1 MSNVLPAATLDR
13 RSYVPLHHQLCET
26 LRRHIREGQL
36 PPGAILATERD
47 LQEQYNV
54 SRSTVR
60 QALATLEREG
70 LIVRKRGRGTRV
82 ASAPYIESPPGLR
95 SFSEEMRHIGRVP
108 EAKVLA
114 ITRGRPPEEAMVAL
128 GLDEGDDTVGLRR
141 LMSIDGQPI
150 VVFNSFLP
158 ARLGITLDAGFSGSL
173 YALLEETYGLPLCAA
188 WETIE
193 AAGCPA
199 DAAELLGLPVG
210 APVLVRRRLTCTT
223 NQMAVEYVEGIYH
236 AQRYKYSLHLHRQ
249 KPAAPASA
257 PGDRRHGTGVG
268 RLT

>member
-1 MSNVLPAATLDR
+1 MSSALLAATLDR
-13 RSYVPLHHQLCET
+13 RSYVPLHHQLCEA
-26 LRRHIREGQL
+26 LRQHILEGRL

-47 LQEQYNV
+47 LQEQYDV

-70 LIVRKRGRGTRV
+70 LIVRERGRGTRV
-82 ASAPYIESPPGLR
+82 ASVPYIENLPGLR

-108 EAKVLA
+108 EARILDV
-114 ITRGRPPEEAMVAL
+114 TQGRPPNEAIVAL
-128 GLDEGDDTVGLRR
+128 GLDEGDETIGLHR
-141 LMSIDGQPI
+141 LMCIGGQPV
-150 VVFNSFLP
+150 VVFHSYLP
-158 ARLGITLDAGFSGSL
+158 ARLGVTLDADFSGSL
-173 YALLEETYGLPLCAA
+173 YALLEDTYGLPLREA

-193 AAGCPA
+193 ADGCPA
-199 DAAELLGLPVG
+199 GAAGLLGLEAG

-249 KPAAPASA
+249 KPAAPVR
-257 PGDRRHGTGVG
+257 PPDRRGDGAG
-268 RLT
+268 PLP